1 MVTPRQARP
10 TVKFIDDYCES
21 YRDLFSEVRAFE
33 YFKYLH
39 LGMISDIK
47 RKTLPAIAKV
57 VGLENS
63 QGLDNFLTVSP
74 WSVEEFKKRRLK
86 LILNLVNGEEI
97 IVIIDETGDKKKGKT
112 IDYVKRQ

>member
-1 MVTPRQARP
+1 MVTPRRAQP

-21 YRDLFSEVRAFE
+21 YRDLFPEVRSFE
-33 YFKYLH
+33 YFKNLH
-39 LGMISDIK
+39 LGLISDIK
-47 RKTLPAIAKV
+47 RKTLPEIAKV

-86 LILNLVNGEEI
+86 LILDLVNEEEI
-97 IVIIDETGDKKKGKT
+97 MVIIDETGDKKKGWCPF
-112 IDYVKRQ
+112 